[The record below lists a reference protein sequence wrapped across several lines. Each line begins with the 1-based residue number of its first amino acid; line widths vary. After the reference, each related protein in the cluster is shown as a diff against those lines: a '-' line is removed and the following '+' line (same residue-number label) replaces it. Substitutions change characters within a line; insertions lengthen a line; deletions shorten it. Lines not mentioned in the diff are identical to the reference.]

1 MLAPTAY
8 EKQLMESLQF
18 ERLEDL
24 KKFLNL
30 PTLPS
35 LRMTVP
41 QLEESTAE
49 DQWQEY
55 ESQQV

>member
-1 MLAPTAY
+1 MPKPTLY
-8 EKQLMESLQF
+8 EKQLMESLGF

-24 KKFLNL
+24 QKFLNL

-35 LRMTVP
+35 LRMRVP
-41 QLEESTAE
+41 ELDESTAE

-55 ESQQV
+55 MYQQA

>member
-1 MLAPTAY
+1 MAAPTQY

-18 ERLEDL
+18 DRLEDL
-24 KKFLNL
+24 QKFLNL

-41 QLEESTAE
+41 ELDESTAE

-55 ESQQV
+55 LQA